1 MMKNLGLFLTGLA
14 VILTLGFRNEGEC
27 GDGTVYAN
35 KDQTEN
41 DSRFDA
47 YTKIKGV
54 PEYKDGDKKLDAL
67 IKSKLVLADSAKSQ
81 VFNLNYQ
88 FTVTCD
94 GKIKDFKTLGNSRMA
109 SWTNIAEIIQGTE
122 ADWTPAKKGKDAVD
136 CIYFRKLFINGN
148 DY

>member
-1 MMKNLGLFLTGLA
+1 MKNLGIFLTGLA

-67 IKSKLVLADSAKSQ
+67 IKSKLVLDSARNGMF
-81 VFNLNYQ
+81 VLNYM
-88 FTVTCD
+88 FTMTCD
-94 GKIKDFKTLGNSRMA
+94 GKIKDFKTLGDPRMA
-109 SWTNIAEIIQGTE
+109 TWTNIAEIIQGTE
-122 ADWTPAKKGKDAVD
+122 ADWSPAKKDKKAVD
-136 CIYFRKLFINGN
+136 CIYFRRLFINGN